1 MGQRKVEKCRNPGI
15 FCRHAGTYC
24 LNLTISDFFYFLFFP
39 WNMANVDRFFHPK
52 TKSFVEAALGFF
64 LVTKWAKFAPK
75 KNCCHQVELC
85 SALLFLISY
94 IWRLIYPTN
103 TGDFIISS
111 DSSCNKPRKGEAV
124 MLVRPFLTICSSL
137 TVSTSFSNERVTF
150 CFLWEGVFCGVL
162 LRDEGVEFFGC
173 RNGSF
178 D

>member
-1 MGQRKVEKCRNPGI
+1 MLEPIAWIWRFQI
-15 FCRHAGTYC
+15 
-24 LNLTISDFFYFLFFP
+24 LFYFIFP
-39 WNMANVDRFFHPK
+39 LKWQMWWA
-52 TKSFVEAALGFF
+52 SFSTQKQNPLLKLHWVCF
-64 LVTKWAKFAPK
+64 LVTKWQKICTQ
-75 KNCCHQVELC
+75 KNLLLPSGALLC
-85 SALLFLISY
+85 SALLCSFSSY
-94 IWRLIYPTN
+94 IWRLIYPPN

-111 DSSCNKPRKGEAV
+111 DSSCNKPRKGGAV

-150 CFLWEGVFCGVL
+150 CFCGKEFFCGVL